1 MKTLPCV
8 DLKKVVLYGGIGGAI
23 LAIATTSKVGLACVT
38 AGEPATVVP
47 LDPKEG
53 LKASPVD
60 DTVIM
65 ENPTT

>member
-1 MKTLPCV
+1 M
-8 DLKKVVLYGGIGGAI
+8 VLYGGIGGAI

-60 DTVIM
+60 DTINI
-65 ENPTT
+65 ENAAT

>member
-1 MKTLPCV
+1 M
-8 DLKKVVLYGGIGGAI
+8 VLYGGIGGAI

-65 ENPTT
+65 ENATT